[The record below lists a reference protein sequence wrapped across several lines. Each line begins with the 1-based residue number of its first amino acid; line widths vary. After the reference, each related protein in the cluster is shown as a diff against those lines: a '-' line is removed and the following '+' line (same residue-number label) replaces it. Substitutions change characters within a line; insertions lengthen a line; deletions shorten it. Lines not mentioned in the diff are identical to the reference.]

1 MRNLIIISASVL
13 AVAACGESEEAA
25 KGSDEA
31 TGAQVASSEMPELVG
46 RNLKVKPGLWESEVK
61 DGEEVTRS
69 QYCVGADGIPLSES
83 GGEESSNCKPDI
95 KTSPGQVTMISDCT
109 QSGVNVKMQMRYR
122 TSPTKTDGDLT
133 MTVTTP
139 DGKTDSSTMAM
150 TSRWIGACPAD
161 LPVGETRPVGDD
173 VQ

>member
-13 AVAACGESEEAA
+13 ALAACGKGEQTADEGAA
-25 KGSDEA
+25 
-31 TGAQVASSEMPELVG
+31 AQTEVASSEMPQLIG

-83 GGEESSNCKPDI
+83 GGEESSTCKPDI

-109 QSGVNVKMQMRYR
+109 QSGVNVKMEMRYR
-122 TSPTKTDGDLT
+122 TSQTKTDGDLT

-150 TSRWIGACPAD
+150 TGRWIGACPAD
-161 LPVGETRPVGDD
+161 LPVGEMRLVGDD
-173 VQ
+173 EQ